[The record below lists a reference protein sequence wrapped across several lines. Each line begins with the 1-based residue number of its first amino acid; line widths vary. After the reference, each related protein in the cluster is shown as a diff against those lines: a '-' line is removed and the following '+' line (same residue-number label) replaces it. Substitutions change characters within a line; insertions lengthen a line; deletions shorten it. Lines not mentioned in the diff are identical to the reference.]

1 MVQDI
6 RTPTENY
13 DLGKHVAGA
22 NGCAADMNLNWDKI
36 DAALTASDPRRAA
49 NLYPR
54 VIEYRIPGVAERPV
68 DGAGGKVHLE
78 LQVVED
84 GQSWDTPLINLSTA
98 TAQTG
103 WDYCDGADFAAFPA
117 AGLLAYREW
126 LAPGE
131 EGNPNPCAVAGIFTE
146 VPFGAVGARARYKI
160 TASLEAS
167 KLYRYRIR
175 QISVL
180 TSEASD
186 WDVGSFRT

>member
-1 MVQDI
+1 MTLATM
-6 RTPTENY
+6 TPTANY
-13 DLGKHVAGA
+13 GLRKYAAHDSGVADGLNA
-22 NGCAADMNLNWDKI
+22 NMDDI
-36 DAALTASDPRRAA
+36 DAALAASDPRRAA

-68 DGAGGKVHLE
+68 DGAGGKIHLE
-78 LQVVED
+78 LQIVED
-84 GQSWDTPLINLSTA
+84 GIPWDAPIINLSTA
-98 TAQTG
+98 TAQTNWG
-103 WDYCDGADFAAFPA
+103 YCDGADFVAFPA
-117 AGLLAYREW
+117 TGVLAYTAL

-131 EGNPNPCAVAGIFTE
+131 EGNPLGTYNQAAL

-160 TASLEAS
+160 TAGLAAS